1 MPAGNTGS
9 RTTAAAPLRAT
20 IQAALIIPALNEEP
34 VLARTLRTIPPG
46 LFQLVIV
53 ADNGST
59 DGTAAVARAAGATVV
74 SEPECGYGAACL
86 KALSALPGG
95 IGVVVFMQAD
105 LSEDP
110 AEARSLIEPIARGEA
125 DLVLGSRTLGA
136 AEPGALLPHQ
146 RFGNWLATLAIRI
159 LFSHRYTDIGGFRAI
174 RREALERL
182 RMRDRSY
189 GWTIEMQVR
198 AIQEGLRVLE
208 VPVSYRRRA
217 AGVNKIS
224 GNLRASL
231 QASRII
237 FRTVLRLW
245 CRRRDG

>member
-1 MPAGNTGS
+1 M
-9 RTTAAAPLRAT
+9 

-34 VLARTLRTIPPG
+34 VLARTLRAVPAG
-46 LFQLVIV
+46 LFQIVIV

-59 DGTAAVARAAGATVV
+59 DRTAGVAREAGATVV
-74 SEPECGYGAACL
+74 SEPERGYGAACL
-86 KALSALPGG
+86 KALAALPAG
-95 IGVVVFMQAD
+95 IDVVVFMQAD

-110 AEARSLIEPIARGEA
+110 AEARSLIAPIERGDA

-146 RFGNWLATLAIRI
+146 VIGNQLATIVIRV
-159 LFSHRYTDIGGFRAI
+159 LYGHRFTDLGGFRAI
-174 RREALERL
+174 RCEALQRL

-189 GWTIEMQVR
+189 GWTIEMQLR
-198 AIQEGLRVLE
+198 ALNENLRVLE

-217 AGVNKIS
+217 GGVNKIS

-231 QASRII
+231 HASRII

-245 CRRRDG
+245 WRSRWENTTAE

>member
-1 MPAGNTGS
+1 M
-9 RTTAAAPLRAT
+9 

-34 VLARTLRTIPPG
+34 VLARTLRAIPPG
-46 LFQLVIV
+46 LFQIVIV

-59 DGTAAVARAAGATVV
+59 DGTGAVARAAGATVV
-74 SEPECGYGAACL
+74 SEPERGYGAACL
-86 KALSALPGG
+86 KALSALPAG
-95 IGVVVFMQAD
+95 IDVVVFMQAD

-110 AEARSLIEPIARGEA
+110 AQARMLIEPIARGEA

-146 RFGNWLATLAIRI
+146 RFGNWLATLVIRI
-159 LFSHRYTDIGGFRAI
+159 LFSHRYTDLGGFRAI
-174 RREALERL
+174 RREPLERL

-208 VPVSYRRRA
+208 VPVTYRRRA
-217 AGVNKIS
+217 AGRNKIS

-231 QASRII
+231 HASRII

-245 CRRRDG
+245 WEH